1 MDSSI
6 TELPLTFNAKGRQP
20 SPLFFRLIGHG
31 ASALF
36 VLLGLVLAA
45 LPGAIGYV
53 LLFWAIAVMFSVYTE
68 LRIIRR
74 LPKRG
79 SPVFIVTAKGI
90 QFPMVG
96 DKAERYRWT
105 DIESADLEGAGNTLA
120 LALKLHPHLG
130 LPDRRHFITARN
142 PSRPTASLTALSATD
157 QESLLD
163 AIHRQLRMTGLV
175 RSEGALGSPG
185 GSSNPLRETREWHER
200 LEAMA
205 PRTWVTWG
213 LVALNAAV
221 WAAMVTAG
229 AKVMRSDP
237 AMLFAWGGNAA
248 SAVQAGEWWRLLT
261 ATFLH
266 GGIIHLGLN
275 MLALL
280 TVGPLLERI
289 YGRMQFLLIY
299 LVSGLAGSLMS
310 LHFAAQTKVSVGASG
325 AVFGIVG
332 ALVVGVYQHRHQL
345 PRQFVR
351 PLVGGMLPFLGYS
364 LAMGASQAHID
375 NGAHVGGLLAGALVA
390 LALPERFDPEN
401 YQRQRKPRAAIVV
414 LGMALLLPWSI
425 AQTAPAA
432 VNVQARLQALRDL
445 PVVAAEF
452 DAATNALQQA
462 VNDFKDG
469 RVNPLQA
476 DAASRAVHAPRFAA
490 VAERLA
496 ATTPHLDGRPRAIAQ
511 ELLITARLLHETLA
525 MDSVVVDGQPQP
537 VDPQRAAEINVQL
550 QASAERFAK
559 LRDANGTGKP

>member
-1 MDSSI
+1 MDSST
-6 TELPLTFNAKGRQP
+6 TELPLTFNATGRQP
-20 SPLFFRLIGHG
+20 SPLFLRLIVHG
-31 ASALF
+31 LSAFCALI
-36 VLLGLVLAA
+36 GLMLAVV
-45 LPGAIGYV
+45 PGAIGVALV
-53 LLFWAIAVMFSVYTE
+53 LWTIAAALSVYAE

-74 LPKRG
+74 LPKRD

-90 QFPMVG
+90 QFPLAG
-96 DKAERYRWT
+96 SKAERYRWT
-105 DIESADLEGAGNTLA
+105 EIESADVEGAGNTLA
-120 LALKLHPHLG
+120 LTLKLHPHLG
-130 LPDRRHFITARN
+130 FPDRRHFFTGRN
-142 PSRPTASLTALSATD
+142 PSRPRASLTALSATD

-163 AIHRQLRMTGLV
+163 AIHRHLRVTGLV
-175 RSEGALGSPG
+175 RPEGALGGAGASF
-185 GSSNPLRETREWHER
+185 NPLRETREWHER
-200 LEAMA
+200 LAAMA

-221 WAAMVTAG
+221 WTAMVAAG

-266 GGIIHLGLN
+266 GGVIHLGLN
-275 MLALL
+275 MLALW

-310 LHFAAQTKVSVGASG
+310 LHYAAQTKVSVGASG

-390 LALPERFDPEN
+390 LALPERFDPDS
-401 YQRQRKPRAAIVV
+401 YRRHRMPRAAIVV

-432 VNVQARLQALRDL
+432 VNVQARVQALRDL
-445 PVVAAEF
+445 PLVAAEF
-452 DAATNALQQA
+452 DTAMNALKQA
-462 VNDFKDG
+462 VADINEG
-469 RVNPLQA
+469 RVSPLQA
-476 DAASRAVHAPRFAA
+476 DAASRTVHAPRFAA
-490 VAERLA
+490 LAERLA
-496 ATTPHLDGRPRAIAQ
+496 AATPHLDGRPQAFAQ
-511 ELLITARLLHETLA
+511 ELLTTARLLHETLA
-525 MDSVVVDGQPQP
+525 MASVVVDGQPQP

-559 LRDANGTGKP
+559 LRDANSKARP

>member
-1 MDSSI
+1 MDSST
-6 TELPLTFNAKGRQP
+6 TEFPLTFHANGRQP
-20 SPLFFRLIGHG
+20 SPLFLRLIGHG
-31 ASALF
+31 VSVLLA
-36 VLLGLVLAA
+36 LLGLVMTVV
-45 LPGAIGYV
+45 PGAIGYALV
-53 LLFWAIAVMFSVYTE
+53 FWLIAVAFSAYIE
-68 LRIIRR
+68 LKVIRR
-74 LPKRG
+74 LPKPG

-90 QFPMVG
+90 QFPMVAG
-96 DKAERYRWT
+96 KAERYRWT
-105 DIESADLEGAGNTLA
+105 EIETAEVEGTGNA
-120 LALKLHPHLG
+120 LSLKLKLHPHLG
-130 LPDRRHFITARN
+130 WPDRRHFITGRN
-142 PSRPTASLTALSATD
+142 PSRPTASLAALSPTD

-163 AIHRQLRMTGLV
+163 AIHQQLRLAGVV
-175 RSEGALGSPG
+175 RPEGALG
-185 GSSNPLRETREWHER
+185 GSGASFNPLRETREWHER
-200 LEAMA
+200 LKAMA

-213 LVALNAAV
+213 LVAVNVAV
-221 WAAMVTAG
+221 WAAMVAAG

-248 SAVQAGEWWRLLT
+248 SAVQAGEWWRLLS

-266 GGIIHLGLN
+266 GGLVHLGLN
-275 MLALL
+275 MLALW
-280 TVGPLLERI
+280 TIGPLLERI
-289 YGRMQFLLIY
+289 YGRVQFLLIY

-310 LHFAAQTKVSVGASG
+310 LHYAAQTKVSVGASG

-351 PLVGGMLPFLGYS
+351 PLVGGMLPFLAYS
-364 LAMGASQAHID
+364 LLMGASQAHID

-390 LALPERFDPEN
+390 LALPERFDPES
-401 YQRQRKPRAAIVV
+401 YRRQRMPRAAMVV

-432 VNVQARLQALRDL
+432 VDVQARVQALRDL

-452 DAATNALQQA
+452 DAAMKALQQA
-462 VNDFKDG
+462 VDDIKAG
-469 RVNPLQA
+469 RVDPAQA
-476 DAASRAVHAPRFAA
+476 DPASRAVHAPRFAA

-496 ATTPHLDGRPRAIAQ
+496 AVTPHLDGRPKELAQ
-511 ELLITARLLHETLA
+511 ELLITARLLHESLA

-559 LRDANGTGKP
+559 LRDANSKGKP